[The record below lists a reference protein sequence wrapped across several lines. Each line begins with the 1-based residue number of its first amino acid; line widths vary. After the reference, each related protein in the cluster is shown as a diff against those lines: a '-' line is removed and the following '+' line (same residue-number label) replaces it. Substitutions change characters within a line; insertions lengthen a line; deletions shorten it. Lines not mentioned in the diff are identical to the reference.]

1 MADNNPIPSRMPL
14 WPTVLLYA
22 GGGLFIG
29 AIAGHQYLPA
39 LMSLQPAL
47 CALAGGAIGAIAG
60 AIAGISAA
68 REAAQHTEAVQQVA
82 QKLGGQYLP
91 ADAELNRRLGT
102 DFNLSN
108 AAMYNVVSKDLNGA
122 RAEIGDLQ
130 ITTKSGTGNNRDT
143 TTVTQSA
150 AFFTA
155 DGLRLPH
162 FFMQPEGTLLK
173 LFARVVG
180 GEKIEFPAQPY
191 FSEIY
196 HLSGNHPENTRRLF
210 DDGVLNSLVRRPGLR
225 IQSAADALLIYQPGR
240 LCERDELESF
250 IAEATQIFR
259 LFEASARRMKQEDET
274 RVTPK
279 ADVRAIAENMPG
291 LMGRI
296 VRANLVTH
304 PDLSAFVS
312 QATPRKIP
320 ANILKYR
327 ERVVPRAFLFVGM
340 FLVIFGALWVWSV
353 QTNGAGQPMTIGL
366 VQVAIGVVIA
376 LFAGWARMRFAGL
389 LRHGQLGTAVIES
402 IVASQWKGRLR
413 IVARCQAEGRSWRA
427 TSTWY
432 LGGNAMGE
440 AEQRARD
447 LAAKKKPAPILYDPA
462 APQRILF
469 VDALL
474 TVSAEY
480 EP

>member
-1 MADNNPIPSRMPL
+1 MTDNKPIPSSMPL
-14 WPTVLLYA
+14 WPTVLLYT
-22 GGGLFIG
+22 GGGVFIG
-29 AIAGHQYLPA
+29 AVAGHQYLPA
-39 LMSLQPAL
+39 LLSLQPTF
-47 CALAGGAIGAIAG
+47 CALAGGAFGAVAG
-60 AIAGISAA
+60 AIAGIRAA

-102 DFNLSN
+102 DFNLGN
-108 AAMYNVVSKDLNGA
+108 AAMYNVVSNDLNGA

-130 ITTKSGTGNNRDT
+130 ITTKSGTGDNRKT

-150 AFFTA
+150 AFFTV

-162 FFMQPEGTLLK
+162 FFLQPEGTLLK

-180 GEKIEFPAQPY
+180 GDKIEFPAQPY

-225 IQSAADALLIYQPGR
+225 IQSAADALLIYQPDK
-240 LCERDELESF
+240 LCEREELERF

-259 LFEASARRMKQEDET
+259 LFEASARRMKLEEET

-279 ADVRAIAENMPG
+279 TDVRALAENMPG

-304 PDLSAFVS
+304 ADLSAFVG
-312 QATPRKIP
+312 QAPPRNIP

-327 ERVVPRAFLFVGM
+327 ERVAPRASLFVGM
-340 FLVIFGALWVWSV
+340 FLVLFGALWVWSV

-366 VQVAIGVVIA
+366 MLAAAGALIA
-376 LFAGWARMRFAGL
+376 LFSGWARMRFAGL
-389 LRHGQLGTAVIES
+389 LRNGNLGTAVIES

-427 TSTWY
+427 TCNWY
-432 LGGNAMGE
+432 LGGNAGE

-447 LAAKKKPAPILYDPA
+447 LAAKKKPAPILYDAA